1 VAVND
6 KKRPASAKVIGWVF
20 IFLAGYN
27 ILCGIGGFL
36 SVSSSEDYGDRV
48 MLFLESMENP
58 SLGPKII
65 AFIIKNFGI
74 LCLFLVAFSIFCF
87 FIGIQLLRMRHWARL
102 AAEAASW
109 AALFLFGVGGITWL
123 AAIVLLMFS
132 DYKFGDSSNFP
143 IIAMIVFSI
152 LDLIILGIYA
162 TPIIII
168 LKILRGKSMRA
179 LFRKERATGQ

>member
-1 VAVND
+1 MAVND
-6 KKRPASAKVIGWVF
+6 KKRPASAKVVGWVF

-58 SLGPKII
+58 ALGPNII
-65 AFIIKNFGI
+65 AFTIKNFRI
-74 LCLFLVAFSIFCF
+74 LCVFLIAFGIFCF

-109 AALFLFGVGGITWL
+109 ASLFLFGGGGVTWL

-132 DYKFGDSSNFP
+132 DYKLGDSSNFP
-143 IIAMIVFSI
+143 IVLMIIFAI
-152 LDLIILGIYA
+152 FGLIILGIYA

-168 LKILRGKSMRA
+168 LKILRGKPMKE
-179 LFRKERATGQ
+179 LFSK